1 MNALGYLVLAVLCG
15 VALAVQ
21 ASLNARMAQA
31 AGNPVWGALIS
42 FVTGG
47 GVLLAVALLSRT
59 PFSLAGTV
67 REAPGYTWLAGL
79 LGAFYVATAAV
90 ILPRLGPAL
99 TFGLVIGGQ
108 MLLAVLLDHF
118 GWLGVPVREISLGR
132 VLGVVLVIAGV
143 ILIRRF

>member
-1 MNALGYLVLAVLCG
+1 MNALGYLTLAVLCG

-31 AGNPVWGALIS
+31 AGSAVWGALIS
-42 FVTGG
+42 FVTGALI
-47 GVLLAVALLSRT
+47 LLAVALLSRT
-59 PFSLAGTV
+59 PFSLTSTARV
-67 REAPGYTWLAGL
+67 APGYVWLAGI
-79 LGAFYVATAAV
+79 LGAFYVGTAAV

-118 GWLGVPVREISLGR
+118 GWLGVPVREISPGR

-143 ILIRRF
+143 ILIRKF